1 MVLLIMLQPESQNVR
16 CCIPCQKNLLHLP
29 DKFIGQKKCYF
40 LCFLAALDF
49 VVLCLCL
56 KENKNPVLLNKG
68 WVVKKVNGPLSF
80 PRQIINAVKS

>member
-1 MVLLIMLQPESQNVR
+1 MVLLIMLQPESQNVS
-16 CCIPCQKNLLHLP
+16 KLLHLP

-68 WVVKKVNGPLSF
+68 WIVEKVNGPLSF